1 MSVVLLGLGKKMK
14 IIKNGGK
21 KKMEMEKVKNENEEK
36 NGGKMQKWKNVENGK
51 KTYAESITTTLIPH
65 LSHMSI
71 GIKK

>member
-51 KTYAESITTTLIPH
+51 KPMLNQLLPP
-65 LSHMSI
+65 
-71 GIKK
+71 